1 MHNYTSVMN
10 SWLCRLIQHMTD
22 PHVASEFHCLRYLM
36 PFNNKYTS
44 ISTNNLVI
52 YPHKQINTNKSMQYW
67 RAGD

>member
-1 MHNYTSVMN
+1 
-10 SWLCRLIQHMTD
+10 MTD

-36 PFNNKYTS
+36 PLNNKYTS